1 MDDLLEDI
9 SFLVDEIKRLEIQ
22 LNMGCRDFD
31 KHMIKHKLLQV
42 KNDLTICKTQ
52 YLLILTTNV
61 LINNL
66 TKK

>member
-22 LNMGCRDFD
+22 LNMVCQDFD
-31 KHMIKHKLLQV
+31 KYHKLLQV